1 MGDEL
6 VKIKGDN
13 NRIVLFLNDKEPFEK
28 VSDALFSILQEV
40 MPVLSSNTIIIN
52 LGKREGLNPY
62 LDNII
67 RKFEALNINLE
78 KIVINTNMTSSQ
90 IHPGQNLSQKDNSSI
105 SILRKTVRSGQKILN
120 EGDVIVFG
128 DINPGGEVSATG
140 NITVLGDVRGV
151 VHAGMK
157 GGINSYIIAYSLRPL
172 QIRIGP
178 YMIRGEDVI
187 KKIGK
192 DLKNKVK
199 IIYIDNGEFRI
210 TSDFSIVREVTN
222 GS

>member
-1 MGDEL
+1 MAEEL

-13 NRIVLFLNDKEPFEK
+13 NKIVLFLDEKQPFEK
-28 VSDALFSILQEV
+28 VSNALFSILQEA
-40 MPVLSSNTIIIN
+40 MPVLTSNTIIIN

-67 RKFEALNINLE
+67 RKFKSLNINLE
-78 KIVINTNMTSSQ
+78 KIIIETGT
-90 IHPGQNLSQKDNSSI
+90 NSSDI
-105 SILRKTVRSGQKILN
+105 YPIQDLSKRVDSSVTILRKTVRSGQKVSN

-128 DINPGGEVSATG
+128 DVNPGGEVSATG
-140 NITVLGDVRGV
+140 NITVLGDIRGV
-151 VHAGMK
+151 VHAGVK
-157 GGINSYIIAYSLRPL
+157 GNTSSYVVAYNLKPL

-178 YMIRGEDVI
+178 YMIRGEDMI

-192 DLKNKVK
+192 EFKDKVK
-199 IIYIDNGEFRI
+199 IIYIDSGEFRI